1 MATSLETN
9 YTYGMATA
17 KGRVTNRAQ
26 KAAQKEE
33 TAGLKKAFYDQY
45 EKGSTGVTAGTYT
58 SAGILKTLKSTSG
71 ASGAN
76 ELISKLL
83 EAQKADSKSMSRSS
97 ILSNFF
103 YTSHGTL

>member
-9 YTYGMATA
+9 YAYSMAAA

-26 KAAQKEE
+26 KAAKNDEN
-33 TAGLKKAFYDQY
+33 ANMKKAFYDQY
-45 EKGSTGVTAGTYT
+45 EKGGADVTAGTYT
-58 SAGILKTLKSTSG
+58 SAGILKALKTSG

-83 EAQKADSKSMSRSS
+83 ETQRADSKSLARSS

-103 YTSHGTL
+103 KTSPGTW